1 MAVKQ
6 ITFKLGINGIFE
18 LLYRFQTNLHKKVT
32 LANCK
37 RYHNMYSFNPRL
49 LHKYAEGNTTSIE
62 IVFPSA
68 YL

>member
-1 MAVKQ
+1 MKSLNCY
-6 ITFKLGINGIFE
+6 IDFKLTYVK
-18 LLYRFQTNLHKKVT
+18 LLT

-49 LHKYAEGNTTSIE
+49 LHKYAEGNTTSIK